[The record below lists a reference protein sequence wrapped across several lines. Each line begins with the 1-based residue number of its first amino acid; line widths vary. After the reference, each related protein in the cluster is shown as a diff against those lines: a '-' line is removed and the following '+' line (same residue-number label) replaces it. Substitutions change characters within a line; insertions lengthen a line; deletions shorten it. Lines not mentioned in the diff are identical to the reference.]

1 MNAVQ
6 LLNATLPAWVTDS
19 FPIIRTVII
28 VVMVVLSLA
37 LTLIVLVQPS
47 NPQGMNAI
55 SGQSDTYYSKNKS
68 RTMEGVMRRLTVIIS
83 IVLGVGACVL
93 HHLGDLLG
101 RSGIIVTIKQR
112 TAQKKRRFLL
122 NADDREKRSAY
133 GKRKK

>member
-83 IVLGVGACVL
+83 IVLGVLALAFFITLAIYSVGA
-93 HHLGDLLG
+93 
-101 RSGIIVTIKQR
+101 
-112 TAQKKRRFLL
+112 A
-122 NADDREKRSAY
+122 
-133 GKRKK
+133 

>member
-6 LLNATLPAWVTDS
+6 LLNATLPTWVTDS

-83 IVLGVGACVL
+83 IVLGVLALAFFITLAIYSGGA
-93 HHLGDLLG
+93 
-101 RSGIIVTIKQR
+101 
-112 TAQKKRRFLL
+112 A
-122 NADDREKRSAY
+122 
-133 GKRKK
+133 

>member
-6 LLNATLPAWVTDS
+6 LLNATLPVWVTDS

-83 IVLGVGACVL
+83 IVLGVLALAFFITLAIYSGGA
-93 HHLGDLLG
+93 
-101 RSGIIVTIKQR
+101 
-112 TAQKKRRFLL
+112 A
-122 NADDREKRSAY
+122 
-133 GKRKK
+133 

>member
-83 IVLGVGACVL
+83 IVLGVLALFPLFFPFAIC
-93 HHLGDLLG
+93 
-101 RSGIIVTIKQR
+101 TP
-112 TAQKKRRFLL
+112 FL
-122 NADDREKRSAY
+122 AVIRI
-133 GKRKK
+133 

>member
-83 IVLGVGACVL
+83 IVLGVLALAFFITLAIYSGGA
-93 HHLGDLLG
+93 
-101 RSGIIVTIKQR
+101 
-112 TAQKKRRFLL
+112 A
-122 NADDREKRSAY
+122 
-133 GKRKK
+133 

>member
-6 LLNATLPAWVTDS
+6 LWNATLPAWVTDS

-83 IVLGVGACVL
+83 IVLGVLALAFFITLAIYSGGA
-93 HHLGDLLG
+93 
-101 RSGIIVTIKQR
+101 
-112 TAQKKRRFLL
+112 A
-122 NADDREKRSAY
+122 
-133 GKRKK
+133 

>member
-6 LLNATLPAWVTDS
+6 LWNATLPAWVTDS

-83 IVLGVGACVL
+83 IVLGVLALVFFITLAIYSGGA
-93 HHLGDLLG
+93 
-101 RSGIIVTIKQR
+101 
-112 TAQKKRRFLL
+112 A
-122 NADDREKRSAY
+122 
-133 GKRKK
+133 

>member
-55 SGQSDTYYSKNKS
+55 SGQSDTYYSKYKS

-83 IVLGVGACVL
+83 IVLGVLALAFFITLAIYSGGA
-93 HHLGDLLG
+93 
-101 RSGIIVTIKQR
+101 
-112 TAQKKRRFLL
+112 A
-122 NADDREKRSAY
+122 
-133 GKRKK
+133 